1 MLVFVTGYA
10 DYVFDGY
17 TVNALD
23 YVMKPCRDTRLREV
37 LHRAL
42 AQLHRLA
49 PDTFLIKNADG
60 MFRIPKNKILYL
72 KSDKRVVTLITDT
85 QSYAYY
91 GKLDEAERE
100 LGDAFIRL
108 HQRYLARAEAIERI
122 EGSTAC
128 IRGESLPISR
138 ANHPRALLAFARNML
153 GG

>member
-1 MLVFVTGYA
+1 M
-10 DYVFDGY
+10 
-17 TVNALD
+17 
-23 YVMKPCRDTRLREV
+23 
-37 LHRAL
+37 
-42 AQLHRLA
+42 
-49 PDTFLIKNADG
+49 
-60 MFRIPKNKILYL
+60 
-72 KSDKRVVTLITDT
+72 VTLITDT

-138 ANHPRALLAFARNML
+138 ANHQRALLAFARNML